1 MGPPRGRNEGRT
13 VSQPLISIVVP
24 TYNRSHLLREAVDS
38 VRGQTYERWEL
49 VLVDD
54 GSTDDTAAVF
64 AGLED
69 PRMRVV
75 RLEHTGNAASVRNAG
90 LAAARGTYVAFLDDD
105 DLWMRSKLAVQLAGL
120 QQSGCRW
127 GYSAFDRIDGY
138 GRTLIDPRVVPWR
151 PHRGWI
157 LEPLLRIEAIVALP
171 TVMAERSLL
180 EQAGGFDETFRF
192 CEDYELWFRLA
203 ERAAVHVEETPLAR
217 VRVHAR
223 NQQADREGVHA
234 AWVRVYAK
242 TARALGD
249 AQLAA
254 LCRRRSAEHAVVVAR
269 AAAGRGRRAEGLG
282 TLAGAGRRAA
292 GTLAWWKALAR
303 LLLPRRLV
311 VVLQKAV
318 RESG

>member
-1 MGPPRGRNEGRT
+1 MRPPQGRDEDKT

-24 TYNRSHLLREAVDS
+24 TYNRSRLLREAVDS

-64 AGLED
+64 AGLDD

-105 DLWMRSKLAVQLAGL
+105 DLWMHSKLAVQLAGL

-127 GYSAFDRIDGY
+127 GYTAFDRIDEH

-157 LEPLLRIEAIVALP
+157 LEQLLRIEAIVPLP

-180 EQAGGFDETFRF
+180 EEAGGFDETFRF

-203 ERAAVHVEETPLAR
+203 ARATVHVEETPLAR

-269 AAAGRGRRAEGLG
+269 AATAAGRRLEGLVA
-282 TLAGAGRRAA
+282 LVGAGRRAA
-292 GTLAWWKALAR
+292 ASLAWWKALAR
-303 LLLPRRLV
+303 LLIPNRMMAAFREASRR
-311 VVLQKAV
+311 
-318 RESG
+318 